1 MNNFSDFLDGYKN
14 KRADYNE
21 LVELIRV
28 NDIDYKKMLHCSNS
42 SLFSYHIR
50 TNYKGKNYDKTYDA
64 WSKKHEVKDIQIT
77 EPKQTIFIDCSVN
90 SLSDLIDI
98 TNNHIYDKN
107 FEYNINLKALH
118 NIKAELVLLNNMIGM
133 KELKHNVINQVLY
146 FLQNLHVYKNDS
158 DYKHTILYGPP
169 GTGKTE
175 VAEIIGKMYSK
186 MGVLTR
192 NVFRKV
198 TRSDLIAGYLG
209 QTALKTTDV
218 INSCLGGCL
227 FIDEVYSLGTDES
240 YSRECIDTLNEA
252 LSRHKN
258 NLMVIVAGYED
269 EIKRC
274 FFSMNK
280 GLESRF
286 IWRFH
291 IEPYNPIELF
301 QIFRKK
307 VEDINWQLYESID
320 AKWFDKNKDSFKFYG
335 RDVEMFLSHVKVS
348 HSRRVFGSK
357 EDKKRIHLADLQ
369 AGLQSFTKNKQKP
382 VVFNHYI

>member
-1 MNNFSDFLDGYKN
+1 
-14 KRADYNE
+14 
-21 LVELIRV
+21 
-28 NDIDYKKMLHCSNS
+28 
-42 SLFSYHIR
+42 
-50 TNYKGKNYDKTYDA
+50 
-64 WSKKHEVKDIQIT
+64 
-77 EPKQTIFIDCSVN
+77 
-90 SLSDLIDI
+90 
-98 TNNHIYDKN
+98 
-107 FEYNINLKALH
+107 
-118 NIKAELVLLNNMIGM
+118 
-133 KELKHNVINQVLY
+133 
-146 FLQNLHVYKNDS
+146 
-158 DYKHTILYGPP
+158 
-169 GTGKTE
+169 
-175 VAEIIGKMYSK
+175 MYSK

-307 VEDINWQLYESID
+307 VGEIKWQLHESID

-382 VVFNHYI
+382 IVFDHYI